1 MANFQNEANR
11 KASVSKCRTHEKPS
25 LANCAFC
32 SFSLHLTFPSHS
44 LVPLSVPQTSGL
56 YSQALT
62 EVSIHSQSVQAL
74 TGQS

>member
-1 MANFQNEANR
+1 MKLTE
-11 KASVSKCRTHEKPS
+11 KLLSVNAAHMKNIDLCIW
-25 LANCAFC
+25 F
-32 SFSLHLTFPSHS
+32 FSPHLTFPSHS

-74 TGQS
+74 TGQSWQTGPD